1 VTATA
6 AALAARLRCY
16 LVTDAAPDLAQ
27 LEARCVAALAGGV
40 TTVQL
45 RAKGLTDRQL
55 LHAARAVRARCHAA
69 GALFIVNDRVDIA
82 LASGADGVH
91 LGVDDLP
98 VTDARRLL
106 GPDAIIGYSPESDVD
121 RLAAEQAGADYL
133 GVGPVY
139 GSSTKLDAGAA
150 NGLDGLARVTRATTL
165 PVVGIGGVT
174 LTSAPEVLRAG
185 AAGVAVV
192 GAIWHAPDPEAAA
205 RQLLLATAD
214 R

>member
-1 VTATA
+1 VTAVT
-6 AALAARLRCY
+6 LAARLRCY
-16 LVTDAAPDLAQ
+16 LVTDTAPDLAQ
-27 LEARCVAALAGGV
+27 LEARCAAALAGGV

-45 RAKGLTDRQL
+45 RAKGLSDRQL
-55 LHAARAVRARCHAA
+55 LEAARALQARCRAA
-69 GALFIVNDRVDIA
+69 AALFIVNDRVDIA
-82 LASGADGVH
+82 LAAGADGVH

-98 VTDARRLL
+98 IADARRLL
-106 GPDAIIGYSPESDVD
+106 GLNAIIGYSPESDAD
-121 RLAAEQAGADYL
+121 RLAAELAGANYL

-139 GSSTKLDAGAA
+139 GTSTKPDAGAA
-150 NGLDGLARVTRATTL
+150 IGMDGLARVVRATAL

-174 LTSAPEVLRAG
+174 LASAAEVLRAG

-205 RQLLLATAD
+205 RRLLHATAT